1 MINLPIQNIQLDNN
15 KSYATLIYNSDLIII
30 GDKQVFINNRSNNFI
45 IETKLLQDVLV
56 IKKNIFYFIC
66 FLYLLFSALIIF
78 DKYI

>member
-66 FLYLLFSALIIF
+66 LLFSALIIF